1 MIMKP
6 KAIHSYKRYFSIMIQ
21 QRLYLYACYM
31 NYRSQQL
38 QALKNEMAPLQSNT
52 YILCDK

>member
-1 MIMKP
+1 MKP
-6 KAIHSYKRYFSIMIQ
+6 NAIHSNKRYFSIMIQ